1 MVKSSNAQIDQ
12 DEKKVIV
19 ELKKNSN
26 EKIETIAK
34 HCGFS
39 RQKTWRIIKRLE
51 AEGLIWGYTAVCNDD
66 KIGLKHFVL
75 MFKKTPK
82 QLEEN
87 TIDTIISRKM
97 EDAAEELGITIEN
110 SFYVHGEYDWMATV
124 TAEGIRQVKKFS
136 DAFFTMHPGAVQ
148 KISILQTMMFVRK
161 QYILN
166 PERKKLKEFF

>member
-1 MVKSSNAQIDQ
+1 MVRSSMVQIDQ

-51 AEGLIWGYTAVCNDD
+51 NGGLIWGYTAICNDD

-87 TIDTIISRKM
+87 TINTIISRKM
-97 EDAAEELGITIEN
+97 EDVAAKMGITIEN
-110 SFYVHGEYDWMATV
+110 SFYVHGEYDWVAMV
-124 TAEGIRQVKKFS
+124 TAEGISPVKKFS
-136 DAFFTMHPGAVQ
+136 DAFFTMHPGVVQ
-148 KISILQTMMFVRK
+148 KISILQTMMFIRK
-161 QYILN
+161 QYALN
-166 PERKKLKEFF
+166 PERKTLKEFF